1 MQISR
6 YYFNILGVKPSATIE
21 DIKKAFRTLVRKNHP
36 DVFPEDQKEFQEL
49 KMIQINE
56 AYARLTESLDGM
68 HGRDQK
74 IEEYEFDKKIFRNQE
89 KIQKVPSMQNAV
101 GFHRDIQYAYYKQ
114 GFDNFSKAVN
124 GMRSMEWR
132 VRLRNDMYY
141 LRRFSSSLVFLRKA
155 DMYFSKLVNNYP
167 ESIWSYD
174 AYIKIKRIEYFN
186 MIYKKIL
193 SNIESKLKK
202 KSERQEKGKFT

>member
-6 YYFNILGVKPSATIE
+6 YYFDILGVKPSATIE

-56 AYARLTESLDGM
+56 AYARLTENLEGM
-68 HGRDQK
+68 LGRDPK
-74 IEEYEFDKKIFRNQE
+74 IEEYEIDKKIFMNPE
-89 KIQKVPSMQNAV
+89 KIPKVSSMQNAV

-132 VRLRNDMYY
+132 IRLRNDMYY

-155 DMYFSKLVNNYP
+155 DMYFSQLVNNYP

-202 KSERQEKGKFT
+202 KSERQEKGKFM

>member
-6 YYFNILGVKPSATIE
+6 YYYDILGVKPSATLE
-21 DIKKAFRTLVRKNHP
+21 DIKKAFRKLVRKNHP
-36 DVFPEDQKEFQEL
+36 DIFPEDQKEFQEL
-49 KMIQINE
+49 KMIRINE
-56 AYARLTESLDGM
+56 AYARLTESPDRMLE
-68 HGRDQK
+68 RDQK
-74 IEEYEFDKKIFRNQE
+74 IEEYEFDEKIFMNPE
-89 KIQKVPSMQNAV
+89 KITREPPMKNAV
-101 GFHRDIQYAYYKQ
+101 GFHKDIQYAYYKQ

-132 VRLRNDMYY
+132 VKLRNDMYY

-155 DMYFSKLVNNYP
+155 DMYFSKLVNSYP

-174 AYIKIKRIEYFN
+174 AYIKIRRIEYFN
-186 MIYKKIL
+186 MIYRKIL

-202 KSERQEKGKFT
+202 KSERKE